1 MKFQSINYIT
11 KAIKHLTKELI
22 NNFGMLLNMQNII
35 NFKKVIKMD
44 TDDINNIKKR
54 LEDAQNLKANLEAKL
69 EKLGDNPR
77 AETFQ
82 IQLDK
87 VNDLIKHLEHERE
100 ELEK

>member
-1 MKFQSINYIT
+1 MEI
-11 KAIKHLTKELI
+11 E
-22 NNFGMLLNMQNII
+22 NIE
-35 NFKKVIKMD
+35 
-44 TDDINNIKKR
+44 KR
-54 LEDAQNLKANLEAKL
+54 LQDAQNLKANLETKL

-87 VNDLIKHLEHERE
+87 VNDLINHLEKEKE